1 MEKLLSALRAAG
13 EPTRLRLLALLGHG
27 ELTVTELTHILGQS
41 QPRVS
46 RHLKL
51 MMEAGIIER
60 FSEGT
65 WAFFRLTDKGQEGRY
80 GKTIFD
86 LIPTD
91 DDLYLRDQEKL
102 AEIRKQRREEASKY
116 FENIAEKWNE
126 IRSLYVSE
134 TDVEAAIV
142 DTIKPLAVKSVLDIG
157 TGTGRMLELLSPI
170 VDQATG
176 IDLSRDM
183 LGIARTLIADKAM
196 SNCQVRVGDMYNLS
210 SSNEAHDLVLLHQV
224 LHYADDPDAVIR
236 EASRVI
242 KKNANLV
249 IIDFAPHQL
258 EFMRDQHAHR
268 RLGFDD
274 DDISRWGANAGLQ
287 IKNVQHLEGGE
298 LTVVIWH
305 LVKSS

>member
-1 MEKLLSALRAAG
+1 MDKVLSALRAAG

-27 ELTVTELTHILGQS
+27 ELTVSELTHILGQS

-51 MMEAGIIER
+51 MMEAAIIQR

-65 WAFFRLTDKGQEGRY
+65 WAFFRLSDKGQEALY
-80 GKTIFD
+80 AKTLFD
-86 LIPTD
+86 LIPKN

-116 FENIAEKWNE
+116 FENIADKWNE
-126 IRSLYVSE
+126 IRSLYVPES
-134 TDVEAAIV
+134 DVEAAIV
-142 DTIKPLAVKSVLDIG
+142 NHVIPMSAKNALDVG

-170 VDQATG
+170 VEQATG

-183 LGIARTLIADKAM
+183 LGIARSLIADKALT
-196 SNCQVRVGDMYNLS
+196 NCQVRVGDMYNLS
-210 SSNEAHDLVLLHQV
+210 SANEAHDLVLLHQV

-236 EASRVI
+236 EAARV
-242 KKNANLV
+242 LQPGGGL
-249 IIDFAPHQL
+249 IIVDFGPHAL
-258 EFMRDQHAHR
+258 EFLRDEHAHR
-268 RLGFDD
+268 RLGFEEK
-274 DDISRWGANAGLQ
+274 DIARWGANANLKLDN
-287 IKNVQHLEGGE
+287 IESLEGGD

-305 LVKSS
+305 LIKE